1 MAQSQLRFVEFF
13 EGNGRRLSMSRLLVF
28 LAFWPSA
35 WVMLKNPSEAMVGLF
50 LGAFVVNY
58 LGGKS
63 ADIFMDVEKLEAS
76 GNSNTGGDAGVTGSG
91 VAQSSAGAAKAK
103 TRAF

>member
-1 MAQSQLRFVEFF
+1 MRWIELF

-35 WVMLKNPSEAMVGLF
+35 WITLENPTEAMMGLF

-63 ADIFMDVEKLEAS
+63 ADIFMGPEKLEAANDYS
-76 GNSNTGGDAGVTGSG
+76 GEPDDITPSKPLAKSSGATTGN
-91 VAQSSAGAAKAK
+91 KK
-103 TRAF
+103 LPF

>member
-1 MAQSQLRFVEFF
+1 MRWIELF

-35 WVMLKNPSEAMVGLF
+35 WVTLGNPTEAMMGLF
-50 LGAFVVNY
+50 LGAFVANY

-63 ADIFMDVEKLEAS
+63 ADIFMDAKKLEAS
-76 GNSNTGGDAGVTGSG
+76 GGGNSGEPSITTSKPLAKPSGATTGN
-91 VAQSSAGAAKAK
+91 KN
-103 TRAF
+103 RAF